1 LFTNKKR
8 VEYHIELLSTFTATP
23 NQGVTRL
30 TYSAE
35 DLKAREYIKEKMI
48 EYGLSVREDGL
59 GNIFGK
65 MEGIKND
72 KPSILIGSHF
82 DSVPNGGAYDG
93 TLGVVAGLEIAAI
106 FHENNIKPIYP
117 IEIIALVEEEG
128 SRFGGALMG
137 SRGMTGLIEEED
149 YQHIKDENSISVI
162 EAMEK
167 IGLDFTKNKYR
178 DPSTIKAFLEL
189 HIEQGPIL
197 EEKEI
202 TIGIVDAIVG
212 LTQLEVTVEGRAGH
226 AGTTPMNLRDDALV
240 VASEIISILPEI
252 AIEQGE
258 ETVIT
263 TGRLQV
269 YPNGANVI
277 PEKVIFTIDLRSS
290 NEEDIQQAH
299 NKVKKLIES
308 KNKKQIRT
316 SIKQHL
322 YMPPKALNEAIN
334 KTFKKNCDKLD
345 ISYHSMNS
353 GAGHDAMVFSD
364 VTDVGM
370 IFVPSKDGLSH
381 CPEEWSDAE
390 HISQGIEVL
399 FETVKELAEV

>member
-1 LFTNKKR
+1 
-8 VEYHIELLSTFTATP
+8 
-23 NQGVTRL
+23 
-30 TYSAE
+30 
-35 DLKAREYIKEKMI
+35 
-48 EYGLSVREDGL
+48 
-59 GNIFGK
+59 
-65 MEGIKND
+65 
-72 KPSILIGSHF
+72 
-82 DSVPNGGAYDG
+82 
-93 TLGVVAGLEIAAI
+93 
-106 FHENNIKPIYP
+106 
-117 IEIIALVEEEG
+117 
-128 SRFGGALMG
+128 MG

-167 IGLDFTKNKYR
+167 IGLDFTRSKYR

-240 VASEIISILPEI
+240 VASEIISKLPEI

-269 YPNGANVI
+269 FPNGANVI

-290 NEEDIQQAH
+290 NEADIQQAH

-316 SIKQHL
+316 SSRQHL
-322 YMPPKALNEAIN
+322 YMPPKALNETIN
-334 KTFKKNCDKLD
+334 KTFKKACGKLD
-345 ISYHSMNS
+345 ISYCFM
-353 GAGHDAMVFSD
+353 
-364 VTDVGM
+364 
-370 IFVPSKDGLSH
+370 DG
-381 CPEEWSDAE
+381 
-390 HISQGIEVL
+390 
-399 FETVKELAEV
+399 

>member
-1 LFTNKKR
+1 MFTNKKR
-8 VEYHIELLSTFTATP
+8 VEDHIQLLSTFTATP

-167 IGLDFTKNKYR
+167 IGLDFTKSKYR

-212 LTQLEVTVEGRAGH
+212 LIQLEVTVEGRAGH

-240 VASEIISILPEI
+240 VASEIISKLPEI

-269 YPNGANVI
+269 FPNGANVI

-299 NKVKKLIES
+299 NKVEKLIES

-316 SIKQHL
+316 SSKQHL
-322 YMPPKALNEAIN
+322 YMPPKALNEDIN
-334 KTFKKNCDKLD
+334 KTFKKACDKLD

-381 CPEEWSDAE
+381 CPEEWSDIE